1 MPMAIPP
8 VLSRRLLLG
17 SLATAAGST
26 LLHGGAMAAP
36 VHKVAAVDLTGV
48 TLRIGVFRGQEQTML
63 SGTDLLRTPYRI
75 DFSEFNA
82 GNLMTQAINADA
94 LDIGTWSEIPLVF
107 AAASGAR
114 VRVVAVMEG
123 PTSGQAVLVPKGSPA
138 RSIADLKG
146 KRVGYIR
153 ATTAHYFL
161 IKMLAQHGLGFAD
174 IEPVALGMSSG
185 LTAMKSG
192 ALDAWATY
200 GYAIPTL
207 EADTGAR
214 VLQNAVGILSGNY
227 LVGANA
233 ARLDNPA
240 DRGAVAD
247 FIGRVDKAFRILD
260 ADKPRWA
267 KLIAPVISVSEP
279 IALAYL
285 QQEDKPWTLRPI
297 RPSDIVSAQ
306 DVADTFSRAKL
317 LPGRVDVAPYFTG
330 VLDPLLATR
339 S

>member
-153 ATTAHYFL
+153 ATIAH
-161 IKMLAQHGLGFAD
+161 
-174 IEPVALGMSSG
+174 
-185 LTAMKSG
+185 
-192 ALDAWATY
+192 
-200 GYAIPTL
+200 
-207 EADTGAR
+207 
-214 VLQNAVGILSGNY
+214 
-227 LVGANA
+227 
-233 ARLDNPA
+233 
-240 DRGAVAD
+240 
-247 FIGRVDKAFRILD
+247 
-260 ADKPRWA
+260 
-267 KLIAPVISVSEP
+267 
-279 IALAYL
+279 
-285 QQEDKPWTLRPI
+285 
-297 RPSDIVSAQ
+297 
-306 DVADTFSRAKL
+306 
-317 LPGRVDVAPYFTG
+317 
-330 VLDPLLATR
+330 
-339 S
+339 